1 VSQTTETGSQSVLLD
16 EYREPV
22 LMVALPP
29 AAGGVSTVEQERMLL
44 THPGK

>member
-1 VSQTTETGSQSVLLD
+1 LLD

-29 AAGGVSTVEQERMLL
+29 LREVCRSL
-44 THPGK
+44 GKGESF